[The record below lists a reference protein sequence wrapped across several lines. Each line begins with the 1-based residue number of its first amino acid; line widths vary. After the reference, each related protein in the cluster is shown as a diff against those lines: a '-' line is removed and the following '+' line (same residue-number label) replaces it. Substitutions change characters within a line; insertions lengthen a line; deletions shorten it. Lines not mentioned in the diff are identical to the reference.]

1 MKKTL
6 DKFKDKNAAKAAKIT
21 AVIAAKFKEKEQS
34 SKKIDLSKIAK
45 EVTAR
50 REKIL
55 SDEKVKV
62 KVEAEEKKL
71 K

>member
-21 AVIAAKFKEKEQS
+21 AVLAEKFKEKKADRKS
-34 SKKIDLSKIAK
+34 IDLSKIAK

-55 SDEKVKV
+55 SSEKV
-62 KVEAEEKKL
+62 KVEAEDKKV